1 MERDI
6 NAITPGKIILIVLLL
21 IVIIFAIYIF
31 IPKETNKKNE
41 KEPKLIHLKFD
52 DTIQNNILFSDIK
65 IFKQENEFY
74 LTAKATN
81 LSSNELKISPVTI
94 TLKDKENKKTV
105 LTSYIG
111 DILTGENEKNIIIK
125 TNKDL
130 KNTKNIDIK
139 ITAQVQTWAF
149 SWYNKY
155 MSE

>member
-41 KEPKLIHLKFD
+41 KEPELIHLKFD

-139 ITAQVQTWAF
+139 ITAQVQT
-149 SWYNKY
+149 
-155 MSE
+155 

>member
-41 KEPKLIHLKFD
+41 KEPELIHLKFD

-111 DILTGENEKNIIIK
+111 DILTGENEKNIILGDTIPHFLNQK
-125 TNKDL
+125 KHNVT
-130 KNTKNIDIK
+130 IK
-139 ITAQVQTWAF
+139 I
-149 SWYNKY
+149 
-155 MSE
+155 

>member
-21 IVIIFAIYIF
+21 IVIIFSIYIF

-41 KEPKLIHLKFD
+41 KEPELIHLKFD

-139 ITAQVQTWAF
+139 ITAQVQT
-149 SWYNKY
+149 
-155 MSE
+155 

>member
-41 KEPKLIHLKFD
+41 KEPELIHLKFD

-139 ITAQVQTWAF
+139 ITAQV
-149 SWYNKY
+149 
-155 MSE
+155 

>member
-41 KEPKLIHLKFD
+41 NEPELIHLKFD

-139 ITAQVQTWAF
+139 ITAQVQT
-149 SWYNKY
+149 
-155 MSE
+155 

>member
-41 KEPKLIHLKFD
+41 KEPELIHLKFD

-94 TLKDKENKKTV
+94 TLKDKENKKIV

-139 ITAQVQTWAF
+139 ITAQVQT
-149 SWYNKY
+149 
-155 MSE
+155 

>member
-41 KEPKLIHLKFD
+41 KEPELIHLKFD
-52 DTIQNNILFSDIK
+52 DIIQNNILFSDIK

-139 ITAQVQTWAF
+139 ITAQVQT
-149 SWYNKY
+149 
-155 MSE
+155 